1 MPPHE
6 IVQALEIHE
15 ISVDEASEL
24 AFCCDLLELFDTD
37 ERADLMILKIKG
49 SQSLMLS

>member
-24 AFCCDLLELFDTD
+24 AFCCDLLELFDLTGTA
-37 ERADLMILKIKG
+37 ELPEIVVTLLNVA
-49 SQSLMLS
+49 